1 MHSVDSEGGASGW
14 GGGCG
19 VTLGIL
25 PSTKRIWSLSTGDDV
40 WAPWWSHRAILF
52 SVDVLLCTGIVSG
65 LGDCPGSVVYSL
77 LLDHIPFPKANPPLS
92 PEEAG
97 PFLTRFV
104 FSSLEGPLSPNHDIH
119 STVSYGLDVAWF
131 LKPPNALSA
140 TLPGHRRTSCPLPN
154 FFIYIKNVICNETN

>member
-25 PSTKRIWSLSTGDDV
+25 PSTKSIWSLSTGDDV

-119 STVSYGLDVAWF
+119 SRCHMAWM
-131 LKPPNALSA
+131 
-140 TLPGHRRTSCPLPN
+140 LPGSWSPRMPSLPHSQDTGGLPVL
-154 FFIYIKNVICNETN
+154 FQTFLYVSKM